1 VKTEKTSLSRIPW
14 TDDAVAG
21 TVLPFR
27 LRLFYSKM
35 KTETL
40 TITFSKKFANSAREV
55 AYLFADEKEDLG
67 KTIENMC
74 DSYFEQLVKNDGCE
88 LNYEIEDRFWKSESQ
103 CRTAA
108 GRLARKVSTFYALV
122 PRPETKGRWG
132 IAVIPHNQLCDSN
145 GCACR
150 DAHQGSMA

>member
-1 VKTEKTSLSRIPW
+1 
-14 TDDAVAG
+14 
-21 TVLPFR
+21 
-27 LRLFYSKM
+27 M

-88 LNYEIEDRFWKSESQ
+88 LNYEIEDRRIPVQDCGRPSCSKSEHVLRPSSSPRNKRPMGH
-103 CRTAA
+103 CRYSAQ
-108 GRLARKVSTFYALV
+108 STV
-122 PRPETKGRWG
+122 
-132 IAVIPHNQLCDSN
+132 
-145 GCACR
+145 
-150 DAHQGSMA
+150 

>member
-1 VKTEKTSLSRIPW
+1 MKTEKTSLSRIPW

-74 DSYFEQLVKNDGCE
+74 DSYFEQLVKNDRCAFSHLLTTCIDCGNE
-88 LNYEIEDRFWKSESQ
+88 NRIHQSPSLKSRNHSAHHAWQ
-103 CRTAA
+103 KTMKSFANRAA
-108 GRLARKVSTFYALV
+108 GRHRKTWATTTSSTDIG
-122 PRPETKGRWG
+122 RPSSIR
-132 IAVIPHNQLCDSN
+132 
-145 GCACR
+145 
-150 DAHQGSMA
+150 M

>member
-1 VKTEKTSLSRIPW
+1 MKTEKTSLSRIPW
-14 TDDAVAG
+14 ADDAVAG

-74 DSYFEQLVKNDGCE
+74 DSYFERLVKNDGCE

-108 GRLARKVSTFYALV
+108 GRLA
-122 PRPETKGRWG
+122 GRWG

-150 DAHQGSMA
+150 DAHQGFMA

>member
-1 VKTEKTSLSRIPW
+1 MKTSLSRIPW

-55 AYLFADEKEDLG
+55 AYLVAPE
-67 KTIENMC
+67 
-74 DSYFEQLVKNDGCE
+74 
-88 LNYEIEDRFWKSESQ
+88 
-103 CRTAA
+103 
-108 GRLARKVSTFYALV
+108 KVSGVSKQAGLRVEKLRRF
-122 PRPETKGRWG
+122 
-132 IAVIPHNQLCDSN
+132 
-145 GCACR
+145 
-150 DAHQGSMA
+150 